1 MKSISIFLI
10 CLIVLGGLMALAYN
24 IPNEQPIKEKADCMN
39 LKFYSQI
46 QDKSLSPVGDY
57 LLYLIN
63 KCDRLE

>member
-1 MKSISIFLI
+1 
-10 CLIVLGGLMALAYN
+10 MALAYN